1 LQKDVISLSTLLS
14 FFLDDK
20 LSYLKFD
27 KSVKV
32 LGWQKVA
39 RKIEPRSLQGVFV
52 YKIVSRY
59 FDVIS
64 YHIKKFLHEE
74 TNIATEVRKPVKI
87 SCVNKE
93 FFKRSEANHP
103 KEFCFEMI
111 FQVETN

>member
-1 LQKDVISLSTLLS
+1 MQKDVISLSILLS

-87 SCVNKE
+87 TLLLNCVNKD
-93 FFKRSEANHP
+93 FLKRSEEATLKNAA
-103 KEFCFEMI
+103 
-111 FQVETN
+111 